1 MASPDKVRI
10 REVGLREGF
19 QILPKI
25 VPTETKVKL
34 LELLLDSGLREI
46 EVTSF
51 VRGDL
56 VPQMADAEEL
66 GRIVD
71 TSFAPRLP
79 DLRFSA
85 LYLNP
90 KGCERAFQFAAF
102 RQEGWIPIATSETF
116 LQRNNNLTFDQLML
130 LLPEWERV
138 LALFGKRPHGLMVST
153 AFGCSY
159 EGDTAKKNLISLLRK
174 VTTSLSHPITEICLA
189 DTVGLGSPEVI
200 RQAVRDVRSLLP
212 GVEVSLH
219 LHDTRGLGMANVYAG
234 LCEGVKVFDSSFGG
248 IGGCPF
254 TKGAAGNIATEELV
268 LLLDELG
275 IESGVN
281 SRKILETCRLF
292 EQLVGESAQS
302 RFYRSARESL

>member
-34 LELLLDSGLREI
+34 LELLVGSGLREI

-66 GRIVD
+66 GRVVD
-71 TSFAPRLP
+71 TSLVKRLP
-79 DLRFSA
+79 DVRFSA

-90 KGCERAFQFAAF
+90 KGCERAFKFSAF
-102 RQEGWIPIATSETF
+102 QHEGWIPVATSETF
-116 LQRNNNLTFDQLML
+116 LQRNNNLNFDQLL
-130 LLPEWERV
+130 ALLPEWERV
-138 LALFGKRPHGLMVST
+138 LSSFGKSPHGLMVST
-153 AFGCSY
+153 AFGCNY
-159 EGDTAKKNLISLLRK
+159 EGDKAKKNLISLLRK

-234 LCEGVKVFDSSFGG
+234 LCEGVKIFDSSFGG
-248 IGGCPF
+248 VGGCPF
-254 TKGAAGNIATEELV
+254 TKGAAGNVATEELV

-275 IESGVN
+275 IESGID
-281 SRKILETCRLF
+281 SQKILKTCKLF
-292 EQLVGESAQS
+292 EQLVGVSVQS
-302 RFYRSARESL
+302 RYYRSMVSSL